1 MAINRPLGDKMFN
14 NNSEQLRDLHGK
26 AMNALNL
33 LLHKN
38 DGNADMEVLVKMLLT
53 VWGRFEH
60 DVSIREMMENGEIL
74 MNNEIINTELDDYTD
89 IEDCISN
96 IMKVV

>member
-1 MAINRPLGDKMFN
+1 MFN
-14 NNSEQLRDLHGK
+14 NNSEYLRDLHGK
-26 AMNALNL
+26 AMNALSL

-38 DGNADMEVLVKMLLT
+38 DGNADMEILVRMLLI

-60 DVSIREMMENGEIL
+60 NVSIREMMENGEIC
-74 MNNEIINTELDDYTD
+74 MNNEIIKAELDDYTD
-89 IEDCISN
+89 IEECISN